1 MDFSVITGLIPDSAM
16 GWVNAGAL
24 LIACSSGVAAA
35 ISKLTK
41 NTADDKLAGWLKR
54 AHDLLA
60 GVGLHGASLASKR
73 SAPAAVAAREDAA
86 VRGVLRDHRSR

>member
-1 MDFSVITGLIPDSAM
+1 MDFLSFLPDSAM

-24 LIACSSGVAAA
+24 LVACSSGVAAA

-41 NTADDKLAGWLKR
+41 NKADDKIAGWLKK

-60 GVGLHGASLASKR
+60 GVGLHGHSLAEKR
-73 SAPAAVAAREDAA
+73 AVP
-86 VRGVLRDHRSR
+86 VVFPPGTRDHRSK